1 MANLIAHNIRIE
13 LMISH
18 ETLEDHT
25 ESEYEK
31 YIMEE
36 AFDRALDEL
45 LTGVSEELNLNRGE
59 VISDALDEL
68 YLNEE

>member
-18 ETLEDHT
+18 EALEDHT

-31 YIMEE
+31 YITEE
-36 AFDRALDEL
+36 VFDRALEEI
-45 LTGVSEELNLNRGE
+45 LTGLSEELNLNRGE
-59 VISDALDEL
+59 VVSDALDEL